1 MLVGVELDC
10 EELLILVD
18 AELDW
23 VEDNVETELV

>member
-18 AELDW
+18 AELGW